1 MCFALYAVKYLQGR
15 QELDAVLTHNIQG
28 VADIGIPMRMLLD
41 VISEKTS
48 DFYKGFI
55 NFSVNNK
62 QVSVSSI
69 SVIYEIEVEVS

>member
-1 MCFALYAVKYLQGR
+1 M
-15 QELDAVLTHNIQG
+15 LTHNIQG
-28 VADIGIPMRMLLD
+28 AADIGIPMRILLD

-62 QVSVSSI
+62 QVSVFSI
-69 SVIYEIEVEVS
+69 SVICEIEIEVS